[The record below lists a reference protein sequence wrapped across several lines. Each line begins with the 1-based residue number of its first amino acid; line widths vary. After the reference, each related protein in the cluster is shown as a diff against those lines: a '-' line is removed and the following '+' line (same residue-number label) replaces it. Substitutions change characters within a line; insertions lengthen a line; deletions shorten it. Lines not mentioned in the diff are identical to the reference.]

1 MTAVGVMI
9 LFICTFGEAGEL
21 IGNAFLNVSSLNK
34 IFFMIGSADLPTV
47 LSWLVMYIVKFSLL
61 LYAMITSAKFFFGD
75 KYLVSIACGV
85 IIYCII
91 CFGIG
96 NLKTNYDLAISW
108 LRYLAFFIEFLV
120 TIAAYIAMRVCGD
133 KKQKQQ
139 NNVATQDAKNANSNV
154 ADGLQ
159 GEI

>member
-1 MTAVGVMI
+1 MI

-47 LSWLVMYIVKFSLL
+47 LSWLVMYFVKLSTLL
-61 LYAMITSAKFFFGD
+61 FAMVTIAKFFFGD
-75 KYLVSIACGV
+75 KSIIAVICGV

-96 NLKTNYDLAISW
+96 NLNTNYILATSW
-108 LRYLAFFIEFLV
+108 LRYVAFFIEFLV
-120 TIAAYIAMRVCGD
+120 TIAAYIAMRICEN

-139 NNVATQDAKNANSNV
+139 NNAQTEE
-154 ADGLQ
+154 LQ